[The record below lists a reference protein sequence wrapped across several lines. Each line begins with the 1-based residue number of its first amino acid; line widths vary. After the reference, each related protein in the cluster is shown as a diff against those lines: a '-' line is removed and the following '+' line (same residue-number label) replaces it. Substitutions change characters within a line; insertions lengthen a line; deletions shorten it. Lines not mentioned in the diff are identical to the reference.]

1 MIINLDNFAERAEVY
16 YQRFDVALSEDIPM
30 LEQQHAGMR
39 SPFAKQGRFSY
50 LEPSVARFAKWYAKR
65 MLRVSC

>member
-1 MIINLDNFAERAEVY
+1 
-16 YQRFDVALSEDIPM
+16 VAISEDIPM

-50 LEPSVARFAKWYAKR
+50 LEPSVARFARWYAKR
-65 MLRVSC
+65 LLQVGC